1 LWVAFRRPPRRR
13 TEKADLARRDRRFE
27 PVLGRQELAS
37 RVYEIEPVDLEFKET
52 T

>member
-1 LWVAFRRPPRRR
+1 
-13 TEKADLARRDRRFE
+13 
-27 PVLGRQELAS
+27 VLGRQELAS